1 MLDTVSAK
9 LSASTAAALLI
20 VVASTG
26 ANLLVQQ
33 RLLRHAQSIASAAEA
48 VREVTGMRAALAR
61 ARRHEQEA
69 VAAAAHVDLMD
80 MRVSNWSAAMR
91 DTHQALAQL
100 AAGLGAHVDTK
111 SMFMRSFVTPTLP
124 VTVLIDPKG
133 DVVARAEGPA
143 EWDDPEAIA
152 YFKRMTGS

>member
-100 AAGLGAHVDTK
+100 AAGLGAQAQASGLVA
-111 SMFMRSFVTPTLP
+111 
-124 VTVLIDPKG
+124 IDGLLKQYESG
-133 DVVARAEGPA
+133 FRETQDGIRQGLLADA
-143 EWDDPEAIA
+143 AIA
-152 YFKRMTGS
+152 ELEALVNRKFDED